1 MPEDA
6 LFIEDFL
13 DFERAAIWQVQFG
26 EEIRLLGYPS
36 ADGRGKVYV
45 QPVSPLGIVAEAG
58 NREGAWA
65 FLEYYISLVCEQKD
79 ILTTSKS
86 QLQEQME
93 AWTIT
98 DRQNGDTERKSFVI
112 LDEVLEPVYGISR
125 EMAQQ
130 VMDLLKEADF
140 SPDSRWKDDIAGI
153 VLEEA
158 EDFYKGNKSLEDVTE
173 IIQNRAGILVQEQ
186 R

>member
-1 MPEDA
+1 
-6 LFIEDFL
+6 
-13 DFERAAIWQVQFG
+13 
-26 EEIRLLGYPS
+26 
-36 ADGRGKVYV
+36 
-45 QPVSPLGIVAEAG
+45 
-58 NREGAWA
+58 
-65 FLEYYISLVCEQKD
+65 
-79 ILTTSKS
+79 
-86 QLQEQME
+86 ME
-93 AWTIT
+93 AWIIT
-98 DRQNGDTERKSFVI
+98 DRQGGDTERKSFVI
-112 LDEVLEPVYGISR
+112 LDEVSEPVYGISR

>member
-1 MPEDA
+1 MRQYGRFNSGKKSGCWGILQPMA
-6 LFIEDFL
+6 G
-13 DFERAAIWQVQFG
+13 ERYMFS
-26 EEIRLLGYPS
+26 LYHPS
-36 ADGRGKVYV
+36 ELWLRQETAR
-45 QPVSPLGIVAEAG
+45 
-58 NREGAWA
+58 GAWA

-158 EDFYKGNKSLEDVTE
+158 EDFYKRNKSLEDVTE